1 MAQHYYHNA
10 HSYPL
15 ELSLTSGGSLI
26 CATGKYVK
34 GEETFNFG
42 KSATHGQLT
51 DDGVATPAAVT
62 ADATILLYT
71 EATVL
76 PGSAP
81 AGDAGGALTGTYP
94 NPTLAADAVGTAQIL
109 DANVTSAKLASNII
123 AANIAT
129 GGIVTDKYAN
139 ASVTPVK
146 VNLLAAAPATEGAAG
161 VAGQVK
167 FAAGYLYFCL
177 TDNHWVRLQTAT
189 W

>member
-15 ELSLTSGGSLI
+15 ELALTSGGSLI

-51 DDGVATPAAVT
+51 DDGVATPSAVT
-62 ADATILLYT
+62 ADSTLLLYS
-71 EATVL
+71 EAEVL

-81 AGDAGGALTGTYP
+81 AGAAAGALTGTYP
-94 NPTLAADAVGTAQIL
+94 NPTLAAAAVVTASIL
-109 DANVTSAKLASNII
+109 DANVTSGKLGVGAI

-129 GGIVTDKYAN
+129 GGIVTSKYAN
-139 ASVTPVK
+139 ASITPVK
-146 VNLLAAAPATEGAAG
+146 VNLLAAAPASATATG
-161 VAGQVK
+161 VTGQVK

-177 TDNHWVRLQTAT
+177 STNTWVRLQTAT

>member
-15 ELSLTSGGSLI
+15 ELSLTGGGSLI

-34 GEETFNFG
+34 GEETLNFG
-42 KSATHGQLT
+42 RSATHGQLT
-51 DDGVATPAAVT
+51 DDGVSTPAAVT
-62 ADATILLYT
+62 ADSTILLYS
-71 EATVL
+71 EAVVL
-76 PGSAP
+76 PGNAP
-81 AGDAGGALTGTYP
+81 DGAAGGALTGTYP
-94 NPTLAADAVGTAQIL
+94 DPTLAADAVGTAQIL
-109 DANVTSAKLASNII
+109 DGQVTSGKLGANVI

-129 GGIVTDKYAN
+129 GGIATEKYAN

-146 VNLLAAAPATEGAAG
+146 VNLLAVAPASATAAG

-177 TDNHWVRLQTAT
+177 TDNNWVRLQTAT